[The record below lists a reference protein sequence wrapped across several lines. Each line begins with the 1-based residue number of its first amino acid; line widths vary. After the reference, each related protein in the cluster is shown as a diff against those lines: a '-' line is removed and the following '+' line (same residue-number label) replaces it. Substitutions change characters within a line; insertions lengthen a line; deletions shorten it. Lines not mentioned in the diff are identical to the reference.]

1 MKRNKAQTPGGSE
14 KWYDKFS
21 KKKPSDRCKTLK
33 EEKSGKIYKKT
44 LKNKNTENAES
55 VKNPIS
61 GSQRKIRV
69 SVSARTKMFS
79 DENIPEDAKKILTEF
94 LSVIQNIRPLNSRQL
109 AKIPMQIRELSHE
122 LTDERPDRRKSYMNE
137 TVKLSSYVRYFMW
150 WNLIRLTKL
159 FSGFSPENFCLEDG
173 DVCLDAG
180 SGPLTVVIALW
191 LSKPELRKKKLT
203 WYCLDISQAAL
214 TLGEEI
220 FLSIAAKTL
229 PETDSFPWKII
240 RLKGEMGLPVKQR
253 VSFITCANMLNELLQ
268 YTALS
273 ARSKFDFF
281 AKKFC
286 EDLLSYADE
295 KASILLIEPGVPQSA
310 RLISSMRKNF
320 IDKGYE
326 PVLPCPHTGEC
337 PMTGK
342 GGQKWCNFAFTTEDS
357 PLPLLKLSA
366 DAGLPKDRAVLSF
379 VLVSNR
385 LKKQEGSE
393 TDILRIVSDPIRLPS
408 AKKGYYACSERGM
421 LLAINEEGRDIN
433 SGDKISVEK
442 LPQNGVYSRDKK
454 TGAAEIFLKK

>member
-1 MKRNKAQTPGGSE
+1 MKRDKAMAPGGSE

-44 LKNKNTENAES
+44 LKNKNTGNAES
-55 VKNPIS
+55 VKNPVS
-61 GSQRKIRV
+61 GGRNKIRV
-69 SVSARTKMFS
+69 FVAETVKMFS
-79 DENIPEDAKKILTEF
+79 DKNLPPDAKKILTEF

-159 FSGFSPENFCLEDG
+159 FAGFAPENLCLEDG

-180 SGPLTVVIALW
+180 SGPLTVVTALW
-191 LSKPELRKKKLT
+191 LSRPELRKKKLT

-229 PETDSFPWKII
+229 PEPDSFPWKII

-253 VSFITCANMLNELLQ
+253 ASFITCANMLNEMLE
-268 YTALS
+268 YTAPS
-273 ARSKFDFF
+273 ARRKSDFF
-281 AKKFC
+281 VKKFC
-286 EDLLSYADE
+286 EDLLNYADE
-295 KASILLIEPGVPQSA
+295 KASVLLIEPGVPQSA
-310 RLISSMRKNF
+310 RLVSAMRKIF

-326 PVLPCPHTGEC
+326 PVLPCPHAAVC
-337 PMTGK
+337 PMDGK
-342 GGQKWCNFAFTTEDS
+342 RGQKWCNFAFTTEDS

-385 LKKQEGSE
+385 FKKRENDE
-393 TDILRIVSDPIRLPS
+393 TDILRIVSDPIKLPD
-408 AKKGYYACSERGM
+408 AKKGYYACSKQGM
-421 LLAINEEGRDIN
+421 LLAIDEGERDIN
-433 SGDKISVEK
+433 SGDKISTEK
-442 LPQNGVYSRDKK
+442 LPQKGAYSRDKK
-454 TGAAEIFLKK
+454 TGAGEIFLRK